1 MAVLTVT
8 QLNRY
13 VMFKLKEDMH
23 LNGILVRGEIS
34 GFVRNQRSGH
44 CYFTLKDAESSVKAV
59 LFRNQASRIRIP
71 LADGMCVIAA
81 GSATLYERDGV
92 FQLYVTDLQT
102 DGLGQQKANLEQR
115 KKKLQAMGV
124 FDAAKKKTLPPFPQK
139 IGVITSASGAAIH
152 DIEQVIGRRFP
163 LVQLCLFPAQVQG
176 EAAPQ
181 SICHAMQTAAQSD
194 CDILIIGRGGGSA
207 EDLQAFQTEE
217 VVLAVY
223 HCPIPVISAVGH
235 ETDETL
241 TDYAADLRAPTPSA
255 AAELAVPSAADLF
268 QQIQTYCRRMQTAMA
283 LLLQQKQTQLAVQQK
298 TLSHFAPQKR
308 ISVLQKVV
316 QTNRHQLQ
324 GALHRVL
331 QEQQMQLQTLVQR
344 LQQHSPQN
352 RLLALQQQQKGLT
365 KRLQTAMQHQLRQQ
379 AWRLQVQQA
388 ALESNNPLRIL
399 SNGYAIVYQG
409 NQVIRSAEA
418 LKAGDRLTIQL
429 AHGTIQVQVVEQ
441 EGESHDI

>member
-13 VMFKLKEDMH
+13 VMFKLKEDVH

-34 GFVRNQRSGH
+34 GFIRNQRSGH

-59 LFRNQASRIRIP
+59 LFRTQASRIRIP
-71 LADGMCVIAA
+71 LADGLCVIAA
-81 GSATLYERDGV
+81 GSATLYERDGT
-92 FQLYVTDLQT
+92 FQIYVTDLQI
-102 DGLGQQKANLEQR
+102 DGIGQQQAALEQR
-115 KKKLQAMGV
+115 KKKLAAMGV
-124 FDAAKKKTLPPFPQK
+124 FDTARKKTLPPFPKK
-139 IGVITSASGAAIH
+139 IGVVTSASGAAIH

-176 EAAPQ
+176 DAAPQ
-181 SICHAMQTAAQSD
+181 SICRAMQTAEQSD

-223 HCPIPVISAVGH
+223 HCPIPIISAVGH

-255 AAELAVPSAADLF
+255 AAELAVPSALDLL
-268 QQIQTYCRRMQTAMA
+268 QQIQAYRKRMETAMV
-283 LLLQQKQTQLAVQQK
+283 LLLQQKQTQLTAQQR
-298 TLSHFAPQKR
+298 TLSHFAPQR
-308 ISVLQKVV
+308 QFSVLQKEV
-316 QTNRHQLQ
+316 QASLHQLQ
-324 GALHRVL
+324 AVLYRLL
-331 QEQQMQLQTLVQR
+331 QEKQIQLQTQVQL

-352 RLLALQQQQKGLT
+352 RLLALQHRQKGLE
-365 KRLQTAMQHQLRQQ
+365 KRLQIAMQHQVQQ
-379 AWRLQVQQA
+379 QTWRLQVKQT

-399 SNGYAIVYQG
+399 SNGYAIVYRE
-409 NQVIRSAEA
+409 NQVIRSSKSI
-418 LKAGDRLTIQL
+418 KAGDRLTIQL
-429 AHGTIQVQVVEQ
+429 AHGTIQVQVVVQ
-441 EGESHDI
+441 EGESYDI

>member
-81 GSATLYERDGV
+81 GSATLYERDGA

-102 DGLGQQKANLEQR
+102 DGVGQQQANLEQR
-115 KKKLQAMGV
+115 KKKLQSMGV

-255 AAELAVPSAADLF
+255 AAELAVPSAVDLL

-283 LLLQQKQTQLAVQQK
+283 LLLQQKQTQLVVQQK
-298 TLSHFAPQKR
+298 TLSHFAPQKQ

-324 GALHRVL
+324 VALHRVL

-379 AWRLQVQQA
+379 VWRLQVQQA

>member
-44 CYFTLKDAESSVKAV
+44 CYFTLKDAESNVKAV
-59 LFRNQASRIRIP
+59 LFRNQASRIQIP

-81 GSATLYERDGV
+81 GSAALYERDGA

-102 DGLGQQKANLEQR
+102 DGVGQQQANLEWR

-124 FDAAKKKTLPPFPQK
+124 FDVMKKKILPLFPQK

-163 LVQLCLFPAQVQG
+163 LVKLCLFPAQVQG
-176 EAAPQ
+176 ETAPQ
-181 SICHAMQTAAQSD
+181 SICHAVQVAAQSD
-194 CDILIIGRGGGSA
+194 CDILIIGRGGGSV

-223 HCPIPVISAVGH
+223 HCPIPIISAVGH

-241 TDYAADLRAPTPSA
+241 TDDAADLRAPTPSA
-255 AAELAVPSAADLF
+255 AAELAVPSATDLL
-268 QQIQTYCRRMQTAMA
+268 QQIQTYCRRMQIAIA

-298 TLSHFAPQKR
+298 ILFHFSPQKQ
-308 ISVLQKVV
+308 ISVLQKIV
-316 QTNRHQLQ
+316 QTNRYQLQ
-324 GALHRVL
+324 TTLHKLL
-331 QEQQMQLQTLVQR
+331 QEQQMQLQTLLQR
-344 LQQHSPQN
+344 LQLHSPQS
-352 RLLALQQQQKGLT
+352 RLLILQQKQKELT
-365 KRLQTAMQHQLRQQ
+365 KRLQTAMQHQFQKQ
-379 AWRLQVQQA
+379 IWRLQVQQA

-399 SNGYAIVYQG
+399 SNGYAIVYQK
-409 NQVIRSAEA
+409 NQVVRSAES
-418 LKAGDRLTIQL
+418 LKAGDYLTIQL
-429 AHGTIQVQVVEQ
+429 VHGIVQAQIVEQ
-441 EGESHDI
+441 EGELHDI

>member
-1 MAVLTVT
+1 MAILTVT

-13 VMFKLKEDMH
+13 VTFKLKEDMH

-59 LFRNQASRIRIP
+59 LFRSQANRIRIS

-81 GSATLYERDGV
+81 GSATLYERDGA

-102 DGLGQQKANLEQR
+102 DGFGQQQADLERR
-115 KKKLQAMGV
+115 KKKLAAMGV
-124 FDAAKKKTLPPFPQK
+124 FDAARKKTLPPFPQK
-139 IGVITSASGAAIH
+139 IGVVTSASGAAIH

-181 SICHAMQTAAQSD
+181 SICCAMQTAAQSD
-194 CDILIIGRGGGSA
+194 CDILIIGRGGGST

-223 HCPIPVISAVGH
+223 HCPIPVVSAVGH

-255 AAELAVPSAADLF
+255 AAELSVPSAVDLL
-268 QQIQTYCRRMQTAMA
+268 QQIQGYCKRMQTAMA
-283 LLLQQKQTQLAVQQK
+283 LRLQRKQTQLAVQQK
-298 TLSHFAPQKR
+298 TLSHFAPQKQ
-308 ISVLQKVV
+308 ISVLQKII

-324 GALHRVL
+324 TGLHRLL
-331 QEQQMQLQTLVQR
+331 QQQQMQLQVQMQR

-352 RLLALQQQQKGLT
+352 RLLALQLQQKGLT
-365 KRLQTAMQHQLRQQ
+365 KRLQTAMQHQIQQQ
-379 AWRLQVQQA
+379 AWRLQVQQT

-399 SNGYAIVYQG
+399 SNGYAVVYQEH
-409 NQVIRSAEA
+409 QVIRSAEA
-418 LKAGDRLTIQL
+418 VKVGDRLMIQL
-429 AHGTIQVQVVEQ
+429 AQGTIQVQVMEQ
-441 EGESHDI
+441 EGELHDI

>member
-59 LFRNQASRIRIP
+59 LFRNQASRIQIP

-81 GSATLYERDGV
+81 GSATLYERDGA

-102 DGLGQQKANLEQR
+102 DGLGQQQANLEQR

-207 EDLQAFQTEE
+207 EDLQAFQIEE

-268 QQIQTYCRRMQTAMA
+268 QQIQTYCRRMQTAMT

-298 TLSHFAPQKR
+298 TLSHFAPQKQ

-324 GALHRVL
+324 VALHRVL
-331 QEQQMQLQTLVQR
+331 QEQQMQLQIMVQR

-379 AWRLQVQQA
+379 VWRLQVQQA

>member
-1 MAVLTVT
+1 
-8 QLNRY
+8 
-13 VMFKLKEDMH
+13 
-23 LNGILVRGEIS
+23 
-34 GFVRNQRSGH
+34 
-44 CYFTLKDAESSVKAV
+44 
-59 LFRNQASRIRIP
+59 
-71 LADGMCVIAA
+71 
-81 GSATLYERDGV
+81 
-92 FQLYVTDLQT
+92 
-102 DGLGQQKANLEQR
+102 
-115 KKKLQAMGV
+115 
-124 FDAAKKKTLPPFPQK
+124 
-139 IGVITSASGAAIH
+139 
-152 DIEQVIGRRFP
+152 
-163 LVQLCLFPAQVQG
+163 
-176 EAAPQ
+176 
-181 SICHAMQTAAQSD
+181 MQTAAQSD

-207 EDLQAFQTEE
+207 EDLQAFQIEE

-268 QQIQTYCRRMQTAMA
+268 QQIQTYCRRMQTAMT

-298 TLSHFAPQKR
+298 TLSHFAPQKQ

-324 GALHRVL
+324 VALHRVL
-331 QEQQMQLQTLVQR
+331 QEQQMQLQIMVQR

-379 AWRLQVQQA
+379 VWRLQVQQA